1 MPHSSATLPHLTSAI
16 TWIPAEVG
24 SLPDTETT
32 VLVAC
37 SIRMSDPVW
46 LGYYDSAENVWRS
59 VDAEEIEVTH
69 WADLPEPPVLTIHST

>member
-1 MPHSSATLPHLTSAI
+1 MPCIHRPTAIRSRISVAPRVAAPLTSPI
-16 TWIPAEVG
+16 VWIPAEPE

-46 LGYYDSAENVWRS
+46 RA
-59 VDAEEIEVTH
+59 VDIEEIEVTH
-69 WADLPEPPVLTIHST
+69 WANLPDPPNS